1 MNTSEFEYGYQYGYC
16 AALYRYWQFARLG
29 TIYGESNCLVAA
41 IVGIN
46 KIPQICASDDVQLP
60 VHMMIMYWDMCTSGV
75 HLMICAMHIQE

>member
-1 MNTSEFEYGYQYGYC
+1 MGTSTGI
-16 AALYRYWQFARLG
+16 ALPCTGIGDLHVWVP
-29 TIYGESNCLVAA
+29 YGESNCLVAA

-60 VHMMIMYWDMCTSGV
+60 VHMMIMYWDMCTSGSV